1 MSRAD
6 EQEDHS
12 KETENAGLLPT
23 GKEAK
28 ELIEVLAALYRAVHN
43 PEGAEDDDRNEST

>member
-12 KETENAGLLPT
+12 KETEKPGLLPA
-23 GKEAK
+23 GEEAK
-28 ELIEVLAALYRAVHN
+28 ELIEILAALYRAVHN
-43 PEGAEDDDRNEST
+43 PKGTEDGDRNESK